1 MFEVS
6 ERWKSAYPDAMVGML
21 VVKGATNVTSHP
33 ELEKRKRALEAEL
46 RSRFANPED
55 IKSVDAIKAYTAYYK
70 RFEKTYHIV
79 LQMKTLVVKQKPLP
93 TVSGLV
99 DVMFMAEMKNLLLT
113 AGHDLATVVPPV
125 TLDAAVGTESYV
137 KLNQEPQLAKAGD
150 MMVVDREGILSA
162 IVHGPDYRSRIS
174 PQTRDAL
181 YVVYAPDGITKEQ
194 VGGHLR
200 DIKENIL
207 PFSPSARVEP
217 ARLLSARGIE
227 EREV

>member
-6 ERWKSAYPDAMVGML
+6 ERWKHAYPDAMVGML
-21 VVKGATNVTSHP
+21 AVRGVMNVAAHP
-33 ELEKRKRALEAEL
+33 ELEKHKRALEAQL

-55 IKSVDAIKAYTAYYK
+55 IKSVDVIKAYTAYYK

-125 TLDAAVGTESYV
+125 TLDVAAGTESYV
-137 KLNQEPQLAKAGD
+137 KLNQEPQVAKAGD
-150 MMVVDREGILSA
+150 MMVVDGAGILSEV
-162 IVHGPDYRSRIS
+162 VHGPDYRSRIS
-174 PQTRDAL
+174 TETRDVL

-194 VGGHLR
+194 VCGHLR
-200 DIKENIL
+200 DIKEHIL
-207 PFSPSARVEP
+207 LFCPSARVEP
-217 ARLLSARGIE
+217 ARILSARGIE
-227 EREV
+227 EREA